1 MTLYT
6 KTIDDITYILPK
18 HKIILDKDG
27 FQIFNPTIEMLKNDG
42 WVEYIAPSNELIEE
56 QLIAQDK
63 LRVID
68 DIITYDSSDNVNI
81 FYINNT
87 PMWLDKATRGG
98 FVSRL
103 SAELKAGKLTTTLWY
118 ESTKF
123 ELPTELAMNWLCALE
138 LYASE
143 CYDVTQQHIVNIK
156 QLTTLDDIKLYDY
169 TIGYPEV
176 LRFVF

>member
-18 HKIILDKDG
+18 HKIVLDKDG
-27 FQIFNPTIEMLKNDG
+27 FQIFNPTIEMLNSDG
-42 WVEYIAPSNELIEE
+42 WVEYIAPENELTED

-68 DIITYDSSDNVNI
+68 DIITYDSSASVNI
-81 FYINNT
+81 FYINDM
-87 PMWLDKATRGG
+87 PMWLDKATRSGLVG
-98 FVSRL
+98 RL
-103 SAELKAGKLTTTLWY
+103 SAELKVGKLTTTLWY

-123 ELPTELAMNWLCALE
+123 ELSTELAMNLLYALE

-143 CYDVTQQHIVNIK
+143 CYDMTQQHIANVK
-156 QLTTLDDIKLYDY
+156 QLTTLDDIKAYDY
-169 TIGYPEV
+169 TIGYPKV
-176 LRFVF
+176 LKFNL